1 MTTEGFNFFCLF
13 LFVCLFNWTTSERI
27 FGMCCWKHFHQ
38 LSTWGLHNW
47 EERVWGHAVFKYECN
62 FFQNQVPW
70 SSKSVCYLFFELSRV
85 LIIETWYCSQLYGI
99 FCKKNSLT
107 LKTSDQS
114 LSHMWAIP
122 LWQFLNHLSLLFQF
136 WTLLYVSLPFWDA
149 AAQHHFFVP
158 SVDEDFTFISN
169 DGSATAAQRAK
180 FTEKVHKPPLW
191 VNFINFELNGRDASI
206 WVPWSPSDPKKSWCT
221 DRSIQ
226 IHKKQAAFLH
236 LYRVW
241 DA

>member
-1 MTTEGFNFFCLF
+1 
-13 LFVCLFNWTTSERI
+13 
-27 FGMCCWKHFHQ
+27 MCCWKHFHQ

-85 LIIETWYCSQLYGI
+85 LINETWYCSQLYGI

-122 LWQFLNHLSLLFQF
+122 LHLKSFVGIKTCPRPSRCPLQGRTWRTSRQLEEPHQEPFCAPPR
-136 WTLLYVSLPFWDA
+136 WTRPPRR
-149 AAQHHFFVP
+149 AQVRTSCP
-158 SVDEDFTFISN
+158 SPR
-169 DGSATAAQRAK
+169 RAPGMNNIK
-180 FTEKVHKPPLW
+180 PSYLVHITSFDTW
-191 VNFINFELNGRDASI
+191 
-206 WVPWSPSDPKKSWCT
+206 
-221 DRSIQ
+221 
-226 IHKKQAAFLH
+226 
-236 LYRVW
+236 
-241 DA
+241 